1 MKPPDVSAI
10 RRQLY
15 GPDEPKTSGTA
26 DPTAQVKQSAQH
38 PQSSG
43 EPAQMKQVS
52 VEGKEAFAE
61 GKQPESAVAT
71 QDIED
76 VEMEGVI
83 KTLPLHQE
91 DKQ

>member
-43 EPAQMKQVS
+43 EPAQVKQAS
-52 VEGKEAFAE
+52 AE
-61 GKQPESAVAT
+61 GKQPESAVPT

-76 VEMEGVI
+76 VEMEDVI

-91 DKQ
+91 DKH